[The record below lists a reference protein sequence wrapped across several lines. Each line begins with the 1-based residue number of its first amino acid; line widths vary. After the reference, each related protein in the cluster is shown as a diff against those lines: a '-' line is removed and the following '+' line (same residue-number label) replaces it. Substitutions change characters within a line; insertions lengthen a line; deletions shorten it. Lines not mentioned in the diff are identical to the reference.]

1 MRGRAQSDAGPES
14 PESVRRDKY
23 QRPFPVKAAGPD
35 RGFGPKT
42 LPPTPPSESESY
54 SLQRSRSR
62 SQPASGRTSTR
73 SSGSSDYAPPPR
85 PRLDTVRDE
94 DDYSVGGAEM
104 RRARSMGGRGRSGE
118 QRQLVRSQ
126 SRRELDSR
134 GRRGYDEEGE
144 SIYDVYDDYY
154 EEKPVRSLT
163 TRRPL
168 ARGPSRSRNGS
179 VSRGR
184 SRDDEDEFSRHSD
197 GEDDEFEI
205 VTPRRA
211 EISKVLSF
219 LIIANDRLKSK

>member
-1 MRGRAQSDAGPES
+1 MRARAQSDAGPTS

-23 QRPFPVKAAGPD
+23 QRPFPVKAAGSD

-62 SQPASGRTSTR
+62 SQPATVRTSTR

-94 DDYSVGGAEM
+94 DDYSVGSTEM
-104 RRARSMGGRGRSGE
+104 RRARSVGGRGRSGE

-126 SRRELDSR
+126 SRRELDNR
-134 GRRGYDEEGE
+134 GRRGYDDEEE
-144 SIYDVYDDYY
+144 SVYDVYDDYY
-154 EEKPVRSLT
+154 EEKPMRSLT
-163 TRRPL
+163 TRRPS

-179 VSRGR
+179 VNRGR
-184 SRDDEDEFSRHSD
+184 SRDDDDDFSRYSD

-205 VTPRRA
+205 ITPKRA

-219 LIIANDRLKSK
+219 FIIANDRSKSK